1 MTEAGLAL
9 APFVDAGSVGLL
21 AAIVVVLI
29 RRPRDVATIS
39 DSTERWIT
47 RLERALDQSERREL
61 ARERND
67 AEHRAWDTGVLL
79 AVATGE
85 DGPDIR
91 RRVSQLGPPPR
102 LTPDPTE
109 WLDPEVRR
117 AHLRRAAAPMAPD
130 TSPLERQTGARPR
143 G

>member
-1 MTEAGLAL
+1 MLEAGTTL
-9 APFVDAGSVGLL
+9 APFVDAGTVGLL
-21 AAIVVVLI
+21 AAIVVVLL

-39 DSTERWIT
+39 NSTERWIT
-47 RLERALDQSERREL
+47 RLERALDQAERREL

-79 AVATGE
+79 AVATGS
-85 DGPDIR
+85 DTPDIR
-91 RRVSQLGPPPR
+91 RRVAQLGPPPR
-102 LTPDPTE
+102 LSPDPAE

-117 AHLRRAAAPMAPD
+117 MRARHQAASMAPD
-130 TSPLERQTGARPR
+130 TSPIEQQDGARH

>member
-21 AAIVVVLI
+21 AAIVVVLL

-39 DSTERWIT
+39 NSTERWIT
-47 RLERALDQSERREL
+47 RLERALDQAERREL

-79 AVATGE
+79 AVATG
-85 DGPDIR
+85 DDTADIR
-91 RRVSQLGPPPR
+91 RRVATLGPPPR
-102 LTPDPTE
+102 LTPDPAE
-109 WLDPEVRR
+109 WLDAEARR
-117 AHLRRAAAPMAPD
+117 MAHRRAAAPIAPD
-130 TSPLERQTGARPR
+130 TSPLERQTGAHR